1 MASIGLC
8 QRIGESFDARLAS
21 FEAVC
26 IVWLHVRH
34 SNMHRDVCP
43 CYTHTHSCRLSSSSA
58 AAAFMSAPVTHN
70 ANAHIDWACTCS
82 LASRQHTAQGPTP
95 IKIPQQ
101 SQRLAT
107 VTVIT
112 HRYHHFRRLA
122 TVTVITHRYHHF
134 RLTSV
139 LRRSHRR
146 CTSERKLREHR
157 CAACVSRSVPSARQS

>member
-21 FEAVC
+21 CMCVHGCICATFEHAPC
-26 IVWLHVRH
+26 AH
-34 SNMHRDVCP
+34 VCP
-43 CYTHTHSCRLSSSSA
+43 CYTHTHSCRVSSSSDA
-58 AAAFMSAPVTHN
+58 ASMSAPVTHD

-82 LASRQHTAQGPTP
+82 LELRQHAAHGPTP

-107 VTVIT
+107 VT
-112 HRYHHFRRLA
+112 A
-122 TVTVITHRYHHF
+122 TTQRYHHF

-139 LRRSHRR
+139 LRRSRR
-146 CTSERKLREHR
+146 RSTSERKLREHR
-157 CAACVSRSVPSARQS
+157 CAACVSRSVPTARQSQSQLRTHT